1 MKQAEI
7 DGTQATLNTQHSA
20 LSKQHPRVRVLLADD
35 HALLREGLRALLDGQ
50 PDFEVV
56 GEASNGAEAIEQAS
70 RIMPDLVLMDVDM
83 PVLDGLAA
91 TERIKATLPYITI
104 VMLTVHDAD
113 DRLFAAI
120 RAGAQGYLLKDIHGA
135 ELVGALRGL
144 ARGEAPISRR
154 LATRLLREFA
164 QHPPTVPPA
173 TLTPRETEILQ
184 MVAARKR
191 NKEIADALF
200 ISEFTVKNHL
210 RNILT
215 KLHLS
220 NRREAAAFAREQ
232 GLIAEPSARET
243 D

>member
-1 MKQAEI
+1 MTNPSGI
-7 DGTQATLNTQHSA
+7 SV
-20 LSKQHPRVRVLLADD
+20 LSPQSSVLPIRVLLADD
-35 HALLREGLRALLDGQ
+35 HALLREGLRGLLDAE

-56 GEASNGAEAIEQAS
+56 GEASDGAEAVERTS
-70 RIMPDLVLMDVDM
+70 RIMPDLILMDVDM

-91 TERIKATLPYITI
+91 TERIKAALPYITI

-113 DRLFAAI
+113 DKLFAAI

-135 ELVGALRGL
+135 ELVAALRGL

-154 LATRLLREFA
+154 LATRLLQEFA
-164 QHPPTVPPA
+164 QHSPAVPAA
-173 TLTPRETEILQ
+173 TALTPRETEILQ

-210 RNILT
+210 RNILA
-215 KLHLS
+215 KLHRR
-220 NRREAAAFAREQ
+220 NRREAAAFARAQ
-232 GLIAEPSARET
+232 GLIEETRET